1 MIGSEVKADGGGLEL
16 GESPSAAAAAAVVGG
31 GAGGVGDSLEDG

>member
-16 GESPSAAAAAAVVGG
+16 GESPSAAAAAVVGG